1 MKKILVLILGV
12 IFFSSCGSAFHAGSR
27 TVKKLEVF
35 QVLENEN
42 TFSRC
47 LALSDLSVFCVVS
60 VPSVFCVVSV
70 PLDKKPKMFYDDLT
84 LVGDFTVVG
93 TYTYETKYGYKTVPV
108 LFYTKDC
115 KKYSKE
121 DLRSIISLFCD

>member
-27 TVKKLEVF
+27 TIKTLKVF

-47 LALSDLSVFCVVS
+47 LAWDIDWDYDHHVFCVVS
-60 VPSVFCVVSV
+60 A

-93 TYTYETKYGYKTVPV
+93 TYTYETKHGYKTVPV

-121 DLRSIISLFCD
+121 DLYSIISLFCN

>member
-1 MKKILVLILGV
+1 MKKVLVLILGV

-35 QVLENEN
+35 QVLENKN

-47 LALSDLSVFCVVS
+47 LARDSDL
-60 VPSVFCVVSV
+60 SVFCVVSV

-93 TYTYETKYGYKTVPV
+93 TYTYETKTRYTYETKDGYKTVPV

-121 DLRSIISLFCD
+121 ELRSIISLFCN

>member
-1 MKKILVLILGV
+1 MKKVLVLILGV

-27 TVKKLEVF
+27 TKKTLKVF

-47 LALSDLSVFCVVS
+47 LARDSDWCVFCVVS
-60 VPSVFCVVSV
+60 A
-70 PLDKKPKMFYDDLT
+70 PLDKKPKMFYDNLA

-93 TYTYETKYGYKTVPV
+93 TYTYNTKDSYKTVPV